1 MIKYSLIC
9 KNCKNCFDSW
19 FASSKEYEKL
29 KKLKHLNCHYCNSLR
44 VEKTLMAP
52 TVINSKNNNSLDLK
66 DNKYF
71 QIKKK
76 IKEYQ
81 KFIKKNLDYVGD
93 NFAKEAKSLHY
104 DKKKKSKGIYGN
116 ATQDEILKLKE
127 EGIETDVVPWF
138 KDSDN

>member
-1 MIKYSLIC
+1 MIKYNLTCNDCDNS
-9 KNCKNCFDSW
+9 FDSW
-19 FASSKEYEKL
+19 FSSSKEYEKL

-76 IKEYQ
+76 LKNI
-81 KFIKKNLDYVGD
+81 KNL
-93 NFAKEAKSLHY
+93 L
-104 DKKKKSKGIYGN
+104 KKI
-116 ATQDEILKLKE
+116 
-127 EGIETDVVPWF
+127 
-138 KDSDN
+138 